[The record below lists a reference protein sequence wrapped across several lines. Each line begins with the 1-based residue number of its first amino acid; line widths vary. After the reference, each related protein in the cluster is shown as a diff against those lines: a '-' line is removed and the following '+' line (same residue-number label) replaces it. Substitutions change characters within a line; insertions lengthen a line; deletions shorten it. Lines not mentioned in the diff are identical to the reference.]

1 MCTKLLRNSVP
12 NKSDILFK
20 ICDEKFHGE
29 LTQDLLKRFYKS
41 GKIESEE
48 TFDKKLVRNG
58 ESKSYYKNGRLK
70 RKWNFKNGV
79 RDGLQQNYYG
89 DGTLSDETETTEG
102 IQNGYMRIYS
112 RDGKLEKE
120 VYYKNGIQVSI

>member
-1 MCTKLLRNSVP
+1 MSVP
-12 NKSDILFK
+12 LMFLI
-20 ICDEKFHGE
+20 
-29 LTQDLLKRFYKS
+29 T
-41 GKIESEE
+41 
-48 TFDKKLVRNG
+48 
-58 ESKSYYKNGRLK
+58 LK

-102 IQNGYMRIYS
+102 RQNGYMRISS
-112 RDGKLEKE
+112 RAGKLEKE

>member
-1 MCTKLLRNSVP
+1 MDIT
-12 NKSDILFK
+12 NKNK
-20 ICDEKFHGE
+20 RRKF
-29 LTQDLLKRFYKS
+29 L
-41 GKIESEE
+41 
-48 TFDKKLVRNG
+48 
-58 ESKSYYKNGRLK
+58 
-70 RKWNFKNGV
+70 KNGV